1 MLPLSRLTS
10 LLFSPQQIKCLHF
23 HTRIHFWNKLN
34 LKCNKTKCFKM
45 IEVKVV
51 AGALGSVGWVWICTL
66 RTAGVEGVTGAAS
79 VVFGRLMLQVPDP
92 AHRRTDTRLSAR
104 RKMFYAAVF
113 LTREVETRCFGLHSC
128 VGETEAVSSRLL
140 LTALLF
146 LCSLR
151 LGRGSAPI
159 MSHARIRLRDIFV
172 TMSD

>member
-92 AHRRTDTRLSAR
+92 AHRHASLSSEENVLCCSFFDPRGRDAVFWITQLCRRNWSGFFPTFADSFAFFVLSPSWTRLSTHHVSCQDQTAR
-104 RKMFYAAVF
+104 YFCHHV
-113 LTREVETRCFGLHSC
+113 
-128 VGETEAVSSRLL
+128 RLM
-140 LTALLF
+140 
-146 LCSLR
+146 
-151 LGRGSAPI
+151 P
-159 MSHARIRLRDIFV
+159 
-172 TMSD
+172 